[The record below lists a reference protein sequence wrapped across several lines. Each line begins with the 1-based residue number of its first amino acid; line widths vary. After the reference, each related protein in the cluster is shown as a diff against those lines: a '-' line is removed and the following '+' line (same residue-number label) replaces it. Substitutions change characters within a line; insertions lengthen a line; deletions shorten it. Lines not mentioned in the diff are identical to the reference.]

1 MTEFVC
7 RGTSL
12 CGDSEQCKNT
22 YRSSCLSFFDSLWCP
37 PFYLLLGHHYNICTH
52 AIVVAVSVAPSS
64 RARCNWDS
72 CCNIKP
78 ASIDSSSPSFSFTTT
93 LNDLRCR
100 PVHSHTMFSLEMLRA
115 RFLTNILLYAWTG
128 ICLLKPQ
135 RQLPFFTLKSFGSPH
150 DTWSQLRLK
159 QEWHCSNYNRTQN
172 PGKNRETPLVLSI
185 HQHMLCERLF
195 V

>member
-1 MTEFVC
+1 MTEFLC

-22 YRSSCLSFFDSLWCP
+22 YCSSCLSFFDSLWCP
-37 PFYLLLGHHYNICTH
+37 SFYLVRGHHYNICTH
-52 AIVVAVSVAPSS
+52 AIIVAVSVAPSS

-78 ASIDSSSPSFSFTTT
+78 ARIDSSSPSFSFTTT

-100 PVHSHTMFSLEMLRA
+100 PVHSHTIFSFEMLRA
-115 RFLTNILLYAWTG
+115 RFLTNILLYAWRR

-135 RQLPFFTLKSFGSPH
+135 RELPFVTLKSWAMTH
-150 DTWSQLRLK
+150 DL
-159 QEWHCSNYNRTQN
+159 N
-172 PGKNRETPLVLSI
+172 
-185 HQHMLCERLF
+185 
-195 V
+195 